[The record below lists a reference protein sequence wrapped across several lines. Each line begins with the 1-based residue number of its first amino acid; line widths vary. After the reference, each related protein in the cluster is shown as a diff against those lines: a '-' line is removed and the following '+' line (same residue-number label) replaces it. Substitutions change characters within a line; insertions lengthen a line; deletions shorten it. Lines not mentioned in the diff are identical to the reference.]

1 MTLHIME
8 NLIQGTDEWMAARR
22 GIVTASTVGR
32 LVTYGPPDAVSV
44 ACPTCEARP
53 TQPCVSKSRK
63 EPTAIKSVHPART
76 EHAAGRAPVF
86 DVADN
91 ETSRGLTET
100 LIAERI
106 TGWTE
111 DTPMNSDM
119 FRGVM
124 AEPYAREAYSRHHA
138 PAREVGFMRRDE
150 DGWTLGY
157 SPDGLVGDDGLIEIK
172 APRAKTHLRTIL
184 ADEVP
189 AYYMAQLQAGL
200 LVSGRA
206 WCDFVSYVAG
216 MPLYVKRVLPD
227 GDWFDAITAACK
239 AFEITAARTVAD
251 YDQRVAGLPT
261 TERIDFDPEIKV
273 A

>member
-1 MTLHIME
+1 MRELE
-8 NLIQGTDEWMAARR
+8 QGTDEWLAARR
-22 GIVTASTVGR
+22 GIVTASVVGR

-53 TQPCVSKSRK
+53 TQPCVALGRK
-63 EPTAIKSVHPART
+63 VRTEIKTLHPGRT

-119 FRGVM
+119 WRGVL
-124 AEPYAREAYSRHHA
+124 AEPFARELYSRHHA
-138 PAREVGFMRRDE
+138 PAREIGFMRRDE

-200 LVSGRA
+200 LVSGRK
-206 WCDFVSYVAG
+206 WIDFVSYVAG
-216 MPLYVKRVLPD
+216 MPLYVKRVTPD
-227 GDWFDAITAACK
+227 ADWFEAIEAACR
-239 AFEITAARTVAD
+239 AFEITAVRTVAD
-251 YDQRVAGLPT
+251 YAQRVAGLPV